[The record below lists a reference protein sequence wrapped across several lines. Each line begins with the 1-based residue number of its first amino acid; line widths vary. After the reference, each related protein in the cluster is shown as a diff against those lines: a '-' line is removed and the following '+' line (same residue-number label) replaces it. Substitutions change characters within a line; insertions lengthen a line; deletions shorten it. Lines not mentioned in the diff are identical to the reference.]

1 MRTPN
6 AASIRPVQRTI
17 SLCLG
22 LFFLTMGLIGVV
34 VPGWP
39 TTVFTIIALYF
50 FKKSSVRLE
59 NWLLN
64 HKVLGP
70 TLRDW
75 DENKWIS
82 RRVKL
87 ISCSCIL
94 AFSTF
99 ACLTVNKPDLTRTW
113 GIRSLIL
120 AGALTGIT
128 YILTRRTKP
137 ETKLAVVSMEEPI
150 EAEIVA

>member
-1 MRTPN
+1 MKTPKT
-6 AASIRPVQRTI
+6 ASIPPIQRSV

-22 LFFLTMGLIGVV
+22 LIFLTMGLIGVV

-50 FKKSSVRLE
+50 FKRSSARLE

-64 HKVLGP
+64 HKILGP

-75 DENKWIS
+75 DQNKWIS
-82 RRVKL
+82 KRVKI

-94 AFSTF
+94 VFCSF
-99 ACLTVNKPDLTRTW
+99 ACLTVNKPDPVRTW
-113 GIRSLIL
+113 VIRGAIL
-120 AGALTGIT
+120 AGGITGIG

-137 ETKLAVVSMEEPI
+137 ETVLAVILMEEPI

>member
-1 MRTPN
+1 MSATNLKKP
-6 AASIRPVQRTI
+6 RPIQRSV

-50 FKKSSVRLE
+50 FKKSSARLE

-64 HKVLGP
+64 HKILGP

-82 RRVKL
+82 SRAKW

-94 AFSTF
+94 VFSTF
-99 ACLTVNKPDLTRTW
+99 ACLTINKPDPIRTW
-113 GIRSLIL
+113 GIRGLIL
-120 AGALTGIT
+120 AGALAGIS

-137 ETKLAVVSMEEPI
+137 NTMLAVVSMAEQVET
-150 EAEIVA
+150 EIVA